1 MIAAQPADTTEARF
15 SNTTRDVLTEA
26 SALVVQTI
34 SAAALADAH
43 RAEICG
49 CPGCRA
55 QAVQVAE
62 WAMDMLA
69 FAA

>member
-1 MIAAQPADTTEARF
+1 MAAQPAATIE
-15 SNTTRDVLTEA
+15 TRTPTATKNILTEA
-26 SALVVQTI
+26 SRVVVQTI
-34 SAAALADAH
+34 SASALDHAH
-43 RAEICG
+43 RAELCG

-55 QAVQVAE
+55 QAVQAAE